1 MAARGAMLAVAGLV
15 VAATGSEGE
24 GTASVAM
31 LEGLF
36 NSTAN
41 HSGPL
46 TKAEMGAQID
56 EAVARLPPSV
66 APKEL
71 MRRNRPTQRDDMSTR
86 LADRLRGAKP
96 SAGCGGSGPVPS
108 TGRYSM
114 RVEDPLLGWIDRP
127 YEIHV
132 PASYNHSVPTP
143 LVLDMHAWGWDA
155 TSQRE
160 TNGMD
165 SMSENYTYIMVYPE
179 GEDDSFPVG
188 WGATSWNAVGTTT
201 WRDSA
206 LGPTCQWYPDSA
218 EYPCHRSCQVKY
230 GCDDPSEYG
239 GSGCDCS
246 SCTDDAAYI
255 LAVLEHLESELCVDR
270 RRIHAT
276 GMSNGALMAYEA
288 ATGSNHALSRK
299 IASIAPAAGAPLMGF
314 NDGPH
319 PDGATALLDMRGLID
334 NTVPAN
340 ISNGW
345 PAPWLPGEAGPHN
358 TATSSDGFYYTPI
371 DNITDRWAATLG
383 CEGGIEHYPTR
394 FDGLADFYCV
404 RPHGRC
410 QRPGDGANAEVVRC
424 YHNGGH
430 SWPWTIQ
437 MWFGE
442 FFFAEFI
449 FDFFDRHPQPM

>member
-1 MAARGAMLAVAGLV
+1 MLTVAG
-15 VAATGSEGE
+15 VALGQGSEG
-24 GTASVAM
+24 AAAVSVAT

-46 TKAEMGAQID
+46 TRAEMGAAID
-56 EAVARLPPSV
+56 AAVTKLPPGV

-71 MRRNRPTQRDDMSTR
+71 VRRNRPKQRGDMSTR
-86 LADRLRGAKP
+86 LADRMRGAKP
-96 SAGCGGSGPVPS
+96 SAGCGGAGPVPT

-165 SMSENYTYIMVYPE
+165 AMSENYTYIMVYPE

-188 WGATSWNAVGTTT
+188 WGAYSWNGVGTTT

-239 GSGCDCS
+239 ANGCDCS
-246 SCTDDAAYI
+246 SCTDDAGYI
-255 LAVLEHLESELCVDR
+255 LSVLEHLESELCIDR

-276 GMSNGALMAYEA
+276 GMSNGALMAYEV
-288 ATGSNHALSRK
+288 ATGSNHELSRK

-319 PDGATALLDMRGLID
+319 PAGATALLDMRGLID

-358 TATSSDGFYYTPI
+358 SATSSDGFYYTPI
-371 DNITDRWAATLG
+371 DNITARWATTLG
-383 CEGGIEHYPTR
+383 CANDGIEHYPTR
-394 FDGLADFYCV
+394 FDGIADFYCV

-449 FDFFDRHPQPM
+449 FEFFDRHPQPM